1 MTIRVGRLRAVG
13 GLFLV
18 DTTALRI
25 VSILEEPTVQ
35 SLWNIVREG
44 WMRQLSRS
52 DVQRLINEAE
62 GHDGAYFE
70 FKGKYFVNLGLSES
84 GFRRIRWVEK
94 LHSPLHDDALNEFH
108 GEEDEPSAVSA

>member
-1 MTIRVGRLRAVG
+1 MAIQVGRLRAVG

-25 VSILEEPTVQ
+25 VAVLEEPTVT
-35 SLWNIVREG
+35 SLWSVVREG

-52 DVQRLINEAE
+52 DVQRLIAEAE
-62 GHDGAYFE
+62 GHSSDAYFE
-70 FKGKYFVNLGLSES
+70 FKGKYFINLGLSES

-94 LHSPLHDDALNEFH
+94 LHSPVHDDALNEFH
-108 GEEDEPSAVSA
+108 GEENETA